1 MAVNSDLPLFSWKP
15 ECQLIPFPMGARIG
29 KARHVAET
37 WLSYSNDKEANGYAR
52 RIHADLIRH
61 LEKIGVPA
69 LRHKELTD
77 QFWQLARSEVSRLRY
92 QRQDHSWRD
101 EQA

>member
-1 MAVNSDLPLFSWKP
+1 MAVNNDLPLFSWRP

-37 WLSYSNDKEANGYAR
+37 WLSYSNEKEANGYAR

-69 LRHKELTD
+69 AQQKVLTD
-77 QFWQLARSEVSRLRY
+77 EFWKVARSEVTRLRY
-92 QRQDHSWRD
+92 QRQEQTRRD